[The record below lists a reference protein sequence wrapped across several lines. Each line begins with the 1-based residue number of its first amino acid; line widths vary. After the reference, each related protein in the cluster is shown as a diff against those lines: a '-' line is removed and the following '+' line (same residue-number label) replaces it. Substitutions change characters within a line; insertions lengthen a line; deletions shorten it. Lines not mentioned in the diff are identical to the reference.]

1 MTTTEKMTENALDFV
16 LPFGKYKGQNF
27 QSTPKSYQEWL
38 LAQDWF
44 TVPAQKPIKP
54 DYDRITSIQKEMSAV
69 SKSLNGWNGHSRRGQ
84 AAYDRMFELEM
95 AESDAMYCNCGRLN
109 EPGERNCGMD
119 CGF

>member
-1 MTTTEKMTENALDFV
+1 MTTTTNIAESALDFV

-27 QSTPKSYQEWL
+27 QSTPKGYQEWL

-54 DYDRITSIQKEMSAV
+54 DYDRITSIQKEMASV
-69 SKSLNGWNGHSRRGQ
+69 SKSLNGWNGHSRQGQ

-95 AESDAMYCNCGRLN
+95 AESDAMYCNCGNLN
-109 EPGERNCGMD
+109 EPGKSDCGMD